1 MFACSNGHEQCAR
14 ALIEAKAN
22 VKTTQNQGFT
32 ALMFSCQNGHE
43 RCALELIKAGADVNI
58 NRLGF
63 GPPMLALL
71 DDAARQRHTCREC
84 EGAKRQKVRQVM

>member
-1 MFACSNGHEQCAR
+1 
-14 ALIEAKAN
+14 
-22 VKTTQNQGFT
+22 
-32 ALMFSCQNGHE
+32 
-43 RCALELIKAGADVNI
+43 
-58 NRLGF
+58 LGF